1 MTEATARTSDG
12 EAAKTVYPR
21 WRGHLYFRIAAE
33 EIAFA
38 GSISSGDVVVVVVF
52 LAIVVA
58 WGIGVLVMVWRMS
71 R

>member
-33 EIAFA
+33 EIAFDRA
-38 GSISSGDVVVVVVF
+38 VGRQTAVR
-52 LAIVVA
+52 
-58 WGIGVLVMVWRMS
+58 VMDDDERD
-71 R
+71 